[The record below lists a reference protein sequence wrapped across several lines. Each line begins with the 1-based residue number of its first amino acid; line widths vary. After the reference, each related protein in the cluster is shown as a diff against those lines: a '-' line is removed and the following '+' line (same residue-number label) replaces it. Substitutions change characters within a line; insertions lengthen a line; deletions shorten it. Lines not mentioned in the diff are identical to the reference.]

1 VELITGGLLYAIV
14 EPQANSTVTKLSVS
28 FGTEKNT
35 YGTFDFSGDA
45 VQWSIPSITRQNL
58 SAWLVCANQTL
69 WINLG
74 AYGYMT
80 PAGCADETIHYYNGA
95 TAVD

>member
-1 VELITGGLLYAIV
+1 MQLVTGGLLYLNV
-14 EPQANSTVTKLSVS
+14 QPQLESTVNKLNVS
-28 FGTEKNT
+28 FSTQKNT
-35 YGTFDFSGDA
+35 YGTFAFSGDA

-80 PAGCADETIHYYNGA
+80 PAGCVDETVCIFPA
-95 TAVD
+95 E